1 MAYNF
6 GFKLAADAGN
16 ATFVVV
22 LDADELAVPFADG
35 CLGPLVRLCRNLE
48 RCGGL
53 SLNWRI
59 TRAATDATAARPD
72 ATLLQAAGID
82 GTAATVGL
90 LHPFVK
96 TIARVAAHTP
106 GSFEVHNNRPRPP
119 YALLGED
126 LRPIRS
132 GSARMWTRSPPS
144 GERAFVLHLHCIRL
158 IDWVCPADS
167 FISVPGTPDHPRA
180 ETCCPCGQVFRRSM
194 RGDVL
199 KGGIASCPT
208 CGASLLEIEREF
220 RDTCTNA
227 ATSRGQRVETPP
239 PSVAFPRLSEAALN
253 HPSVRAFTPRPASR
267 VQAGTHADGHART
280 MAPAN
285 QRSGPPAG
293 YGRGAGGRSAGD
305 GGVSEAHG
313 CACARGAR
321 TRWWQW
327 ELGGARQRPP
337 CKNQVGRIKG
347 T

>member
-1 MAYNF
+1 MAAGHCAYAVAPPRLCASSLKPTGHCSRLVDSAQYTTDWVAWHLSLGISRLLIFDNHRDGEQEARTAMRAALAPFGHRIALHRWPGEQQQPMAYNF

-167 FISVPGTPDHPRA
+167 FISVPGAPDHPRA

-208 CGASLLEIEREF
+208 CGASLLEIEREC

-227 ATSRGQRVETPP
+227 ATSRGQRVETGPP
-239 PSVAFPRLSEAALN
+239 P
-253 HPSVRAFTPRPASR
+253 
-267 VQAGTHADGHART
+267 
-280 MAPAN
+280 
-285 QRSGPPAG
+285 
-293 YGRGAGGRSAGD
+293 
-305 GGVSEAHG
+305 
-313 CACARGAR
+313 
-321 TRWWQW
+321 
-327 ELGGARQRPP
+327 
-337 CKNQVGRIKG
+337 
-347 T
+347 